1 MAKVTILLI
10 TSWLV
15 STTGT
20 KAEADGSIFE
30 IDLNRREVEGPHPSL
45 RYLRDY
51 QTGGNLIQNS
61 PKNRWTLSG

>member
-1 MAKVTILLI
+1 MAKVTFLLI

-15 STTGT
+15 SITGT
-20 KAEADGSIFE
+20 YAQADGSIFE

-51 QTGGNLIQNS
+51 KNGGNLIQN
-61 PKNRWTLSG
+61 